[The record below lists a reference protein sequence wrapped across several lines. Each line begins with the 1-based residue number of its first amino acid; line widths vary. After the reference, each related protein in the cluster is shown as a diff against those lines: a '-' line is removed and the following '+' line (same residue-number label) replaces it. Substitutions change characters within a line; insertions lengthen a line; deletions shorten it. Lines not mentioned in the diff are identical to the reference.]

1 MNAEQIMPES
11 KPLQEGVLARESRYV
26 NREDDPHFDPLNK
39 LPGDKIPGADQTPA
53 AKTKQKAREKKN

>member
-1 MNAEQIMPES
+1 MNAEQIMPKS
-11 KPLQEGVLARESRYV
+11 KPLQKGALARESRYV

-53 AKTKQKAREKKN
+53 PKTKQKAREKKN